1 MRVPQIKTDIQIVPF
16 VQSDQAGVLEV
27 ILPIQQKEF
36 AISITAEDQPDLL
49 AIADFY
55 QTGTGGF
62 WVAKADGRVVGT
74 IGLKDIG
81 NREAALRKM
90 FVATG
95 YRGSPSGTASK
106 LLTTLL
112 TAAES
117 RGIATIF
124 LGTTDK
130 FVGAHRFYEKNGFA
144 EIERH
149 ELPDT
154 FPLMAVDTKFYA
166 ISLPRNYTS
175 ALKG

>member
-1 MRVPQIKTDIQIVPF
+1 MVGSRNDRVE
-16 VQSDQAGVLEV
+16 GYR
-27 ILPIQQKEF
+27 QQRGR
-36 AISITAEDQPDLL
+36 AAEDVCRNGLQ
-49 AIADFY
+49 
-55 QTGTGGF
+55 GF
-62 WVAKADGRVVGT
+62 
-74 IGLKDIG
+74 
-81 NREAALRKM
+81 
-90 FVATG
+90 AT
-95 YRGSPSGTASK
+95 GTASK

-166 ISLPRNYTS
+166 ISLPRKYTR
-175 ALKG
+175 

>member
-1 MRVPQIKTDIQIVPF
+1 M
-16 VQSDQAGVLEV
+16 
-27 ILPIQQKEF
+27 ILPIQQEEF

-49 AIADFY
+49 AITDFY

-62 WVAKADGRVVGT
+62 WVAKAAGRVVGT

-81 NREAALRKM
+81 NSHSALRKM
-90 FVATG
+90 FVATY
-95 YRGSPSGTASK
+95 YRGSSSGTARR

-130 FVGAHRFYEKNGFA
+130 FVAAHRFYEKNGFA
-144 EIERH
+144 EVRRQ

-166 ISLPRNYTS
+166 ISLRRRD
-175 ALKG
+175 AG

>member
-1 MRVPQIKTDIQIVPF
+1 
-16 VQSDQAGVLEV
+16 
-27 ILPIQQKEF
+27 
-36 AISITAEDQPDLL
+36 
-49 AIADFY
+49 
-55 QTGTGGF
+55 
-62 WVAKADGRVVGT
+62 
-74 IGLKDIG
+74 LKDIG
-81 NREAALRKM
+81 NKEAALRKM
-90 FVATG
+90 FVATD

-106 LLTTLL
+106 LLTKLL

-117 RGIATIF
+117 RGITTIF

-130 FVGAHRFYEKNGFA
+130 FIGAHRFYEKNGFA

-175 ALKG
+175 ALEG